1 MDIEIFL
8 DCTEVDPQ
16 QHALAIQKFQ
26 EWYAEGAEIKCNK
39 LPFRTLTP
47 LALPN
52 RFLLDPGDADVII
65 SLRTLHARI
74 RRLGVKVF
82 FHFT

>member
-16 QHALAIQKFQ
+16 NQALALQKFHD
-26 EWYAEGAEIKCNK
+26 WYAEGAEIKCNK
-39 LPFRTLTP
+39 LPFRSLTP
-47 LALPN
+47 MTAPN
-52 RFLLDPGDADVII
+52 HYLLDLGYADVIT
-65 SLRTLHARI
+65 SLRALHARI
-74 RRLGVKVF
+74 NRLGVKVF

>member
-16 QHALAIQKFQ
+16 NQALALQKFH
-26 EWYAEGAEIKCNK
+26 EWYAEGAEVKCNK
-39 LPFRTLTP
+39 LPFRSLTP

-52 RFLLDPGDADVII
+52 RYLLDLGYADVIT

-82 FHFT
+82 FHFA

>member
-16 QHALAIQKFQ
+16 NQALALQKFQ
-26 EWYAEGAEIKCNK
+26 EWYEEGAEVKCNK
-39 LPFRTLTP
+39 LPFRSLTP

-52 RFLLDPGDADVII
+52 RYLLDLGYADVIT

-82 FHFT
+82 FHFA

>member
-16 QHALAIQKFQ
+16 NQASAIQKFH
-26 EWYAEGAEIKCNK
+26 EWYAEGSEIKCNK
-39 LPFRTLTP
+39 LPFRSMTP
-47 LALPN
+47 LPLPN
-52 RFLLDPGDADVII
+52 RYLLDLGYADVIT

-82 FHFT
+82 FHFA